1 MGQFFSWV
9 KSNEKQILVTL
20 DDLAKKAVQISE
32 ELVIMLSDLK
42 NAECH
47 KQIHTLE
54 TEADALVR
62 EIFSELNRTFITPLD
77 REDMQRVASKIDDT
91 IDHIDGISAR
101 LHSYKITTTPP
112 YTLEMATE
120 LVKGTKE
127 VELMTSKLRNI
138 KNPSSM
144 LEHCRKT
151 SDIEHKVD
159 DLYSTAI
166 SELFENKDAIQIIKL
181 KDIYESLE
189 TASDRC
195 VDVADVVEDIVL
207 KYT

>member
-9 KSNEKQILVTL
+9 KSNEKEILVTL
-20 DDLAKKAVQISE
+20 DNLAKKSVQISE

-47 KQIHTLE
+47 KKIHTIE
-54 TEADALVR
+54 TEADKLVR
-62 EIFSELNRTFITPLD
+62 DIFSELNSTFITPLD

-101 LHSYKITTTPP
+101 LHSYKITTAPL
-112 YTLEMATE
+112 YALDMANE
-120 LVKGTKE
+120 LVNATKE

-138 KNPSSM
+138 KNPSTM
-144 LEHCRKT
+144 IEHCRNT
-151 SDIEHKVD
+151 SAIEHKVD

-166 SELFENKDAIQIIKL
+166 SKLFESKDPIEIIKL
-181 KDIYESLE
+181 KDIYEKMES
-189 TASDRC
+189 ASDRC

>member
-1 MGQFFSWV
+1 MGQWFSWV
-9 KSNEKQILVTL
+9 KSNEKEILTL
-20 DDLAKKAVQISE
+20 LNNLAKKSVDAAEAVQVLLSE
-32 ELVIMLSDLK
+32 PTSKDQLK
-42 NAECH
+42 KVKE
-47 KQIHTLE
+47 IE
-54 TEADALVR
+54 TEADTIIR
-62 EIFSELNRTFITPLD
+62 EIFTELNNTFITPLD

-101 LHSYKITTTPP
+101 LVSYKITTTPP
-112 YTLEMATE
+112 YALEMATE
-120 LVKGTKE
+120 LVKATKQ
-127 VELMTSKLRNI
+127 VEFMTSKLRNI

-144 LEHCRKT
+144 IEHCRKT
-151 SDIEHKVD
+151 SEIEHKVD
-159 DLYSTAI
+159 DLYSLAI
-166 SELFENKDAIQIIKL
+166 SKLFESNDAIQIIKL

>member
-9 KSNEKQILVTL
+9 KSNEKQILVIL
-20 DDLAKKAVQISE
+20 DNLAKKGVEVSEAV
-32 ELVIMLSDLK
+32 VVMLSDLGNPEHNK
-42 NAECH
+42 
-47 KQIHTLE
+47 KIHILE
-54 TEADALVR
+54 TEADSLVR
-62 EIFSELNRTFITPLD
+62 EVFSELNKTFITPLD

-112 YTLEMATE
+112 YALEMANE

-127 VELMTSKLRNI
+127 VEQMTSKLRNI

-144 LEHCRKT
+144 LEHCRNT
-151 SDIEHKVD
+151 SAVEHKVD

-166 SELFENKDAIQIIKL
+166 SELFETNDAIQIIKL

-189 TASDRC
+189 KASDRC